1 MTAQM
6 GKDGKMVRTVEMM
19 EYEEAKDLRA
29 ELLKEQLMKYRL
41 AYGWHVGSDK
51 DEAVYNFLIEQLIE
65 L

>member
-1 MTAQM
+1 
-6 GKDGKMVRTVEMM
+6 MVRTVEMM